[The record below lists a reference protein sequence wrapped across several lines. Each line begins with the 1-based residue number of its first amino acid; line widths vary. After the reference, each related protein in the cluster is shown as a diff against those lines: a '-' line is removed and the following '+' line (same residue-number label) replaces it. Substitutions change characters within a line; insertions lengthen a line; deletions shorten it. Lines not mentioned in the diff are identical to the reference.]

1 MFGLGYVKVD
11 PSTYLIHFVDGQVK
25 REGRGLAFMYW
36 KPSASLVAVPTGSV
50 DVPFVFDELTADF
63 QPVALQG
70 QLTYRIADPRRVAEM
85 LNFTLA
91 PDGRGY
97 KSDDPE
103 KLGQRLVTLTQVLAR
118 AEVSRHP
125 LTEVL
130 TATEPIMAAV
140 TEALRASPAFASLGI
155 EVIAFALLG
164 IRPTPELGRAIEAP
178 AREGLQRRADE
189 AIAERRNAAVE
200 QERRIKENEL
210 RTEAS
215 MQEKHQALATDK
227 LTADI
232 ELERQRE
239 ALVGARS
246 ENLRQEA
253 ELQSYALEQALAPLR
268 TMDLAKLEVLAAG
281 SADPRRA
288 IALAIKEL
296 ATNASKVGQLNIS
309 PDLLNTLLEQR

>member
-11 PSTYLIHFVDGQVK
+11 PSTYLIHYVDGQVK

-70 QLTYRIADPRRVAEM
+70 QLTYRIADPKRVSEM
-85 LNFTLA
+85 LNFALEG
-91 PDGRGY
+91 DGRTY
-97 KSDDPE
+97 KSEDPE
-103 KLGQRLVTLTQVLAR
+103 KLGQRLVTMTQVLAR
-118 AEVSRHP
+118 TEVQRYQ
-125 LTEVL
+125 LTEAL
-130 TATEPIMAAV
+130 GATEAIMAAV
-140 TEALRASPAFASLGI
+140 TGALRASPAFATLGV
-155 EVIAFALLG
+155 EVIAFALLA

-210 RTEAS
+210 TTEAS
-215 MQEKHQALATDK
+215 MQEKRQALATDR
-227 LTADI
+227 LAADI
-232 ELERQRE
+232 DLEKQRE
-239 ALVGARS
+239 ALVAARS
-246 ENLRQEA
+246 ENARQEA
-253 ELQSYALEQALAPLR
+253 ELTAYALEQSLAPLR
-268 TMDLAKLEVLAAG
+268 TMELAKLEVLAAG
-281 SADPRRA
+281 AGDPRRQ

-296 ATNASKVGQLNIS
+296 ATNAQKVGQLNLS
-309 PDLLNTLLEQR
+309 PDLLTALMER

>member
-11 PSTYLIHFVDGQVK
+11 PSTYLIHYVDGQVR

-36 KPSASLVAVPTGSV
+36 KPTASLVAVPTGSV

-85 LNFTLA
+85 LNFALDA
-91 PDGRGY
+91 NGRTY

-103 KLGQRLVTLTQVLAR
+103 KLGQRLVTMTQVLAR
-118 AEVSRHP
+118 GEVQKHA

-130 TATEPIMAAV
+130 TATEPIMANV
-140 TEALRASPAFASLGI
+140 TEALRASPAFASLGV
-155 EVIAFALLG
+155 EVIAFALLA
-164 IRPTPELGRAIEAP
+164 IRPTPELGRAVEAP

-215 MQEKHQALATDK
+215 MQERRQALATDK

-239 ALVGARS
+239 ALVSARS
-246 ENLRQEA
+246 ENSRQEA
-253 ELQSYALEQALAPLR
+253 ELAAYALEQSLAPLR

-281 SADPRRA
+281 STDPRRA

-296 ATNASKVGQLNIS
+296 ATNATKVGQLNIS
-309 PDLLNTLLEQR
+309 PDLLSSLIDPR